1 MVSQGNARSVV
12 VPKDYKP
19 DGEGRKRSCI
29 EYLLEFQFKNS
40 WDEERDSILIS
51 CSPFGN
57 LFSLEL
63 LGNCNEVIT
72 KNQMFLYWKN
82 LY

>member
-1 MVSQGNARSVV
+1 MVAQSYTRAMV
-12 VPKDYKP
+12 VPEDYKP
-19 DGEGRKRSCI
+19 DGKRRKRGGV
-29 EYLLEFQFKNS
+29 EYLLEFQVKNS
-40 WDEERDSILIS
+40 WDEERDSFLIS

-57 LFSLEL
+57 PFSLEL

-72 KNQMFLYWKN
+72 KNQLFLYWKN

>member
-1 MVSQGNARSVV
+1 MVSQGYAGSVV
-12 VPKDYKP
+12 VPEDYKP
-19 DGEGRKRSCI
+19 NGERRNSSCI
-29 EYLLEFQFKNS
+29 EYLLEFQVKNS
-40 WDEERDSILIS
+40 WDEERDSFLIS

-57 LFSLEL
+57 PFSLEL

-72 KNQMFLYWKN
+72 KNQMILYWKN